1 MKNINRNYYIGNCVA
16 ERKGGI
22 MYEIIKN
29 YMNDVIAEINGNK
42 DNAREVIN
50 HGINNNMLFMGM
62 REKKSGKIKVY
73 TYQFSIDKDTI
84 SVRIKN
90 SERDDVTGFNIPKKI
105 LKLYIRIFKHNC
117 RGIFC
122 RKTYEYLY

>member
-42 DNAREVIN
+42 DNARE
-50 HGINNNMLFMGM
+50 
-62 REKKSGKIKVY
+62 R
-73 TYQFSIDKDTI
+73 Q
-84 SVRIKN
+84 
-90 SERDDVTGFNIPKKI
+90 
-105 LKLYIRIFKHNC
+105 
-117 RGIFC
+117 
-122 RKTYEYLY
+122 